1 MGFANILIIFS
12 GKMPIKECD
21 VMYMFEYAF
30 DILTKDSS
38 SNLESNI
45 SQLLL
50 FTSPG
55 IPFVYNCI

>member
-1 MGFANILIIFS
+1 
-12 GKMPIKECD
+12 MPIKECD